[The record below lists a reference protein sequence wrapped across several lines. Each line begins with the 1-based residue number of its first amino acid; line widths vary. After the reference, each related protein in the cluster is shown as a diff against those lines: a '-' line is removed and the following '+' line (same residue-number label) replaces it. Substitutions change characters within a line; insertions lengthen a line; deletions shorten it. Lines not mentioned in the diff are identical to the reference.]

1 MARADATGPAVARR
15 VSLTPQ
21 RAGPYDWR
29 RPMPSIRDDHR
40 CRRSR
45 PATPRLAPWRAF
57 VRAQAHVSRRL
68 DEDLRA
74 EHGLSLQ
81 EYVALL
87 ILAEAPERRLR
98 MGRLADSLTL
108 SKSGATRLI
117 DRLVDDGL
125 VARVT
130 CSSDLRGAEA
140 ALTEA
145 GLQRLRTAA
154 PTHLR
159 GIAEYFLSAI
169 DGRRPRGRRADDAGR
184 RRPRLRHAGTRL
196 TDRPGARPAL
206 VGTSG
211 FAYPDWTPRFYPP
224 GTRPADRS
232 SRTYAARLP
241 AVELNATFRRRP
253 TPSAIPGWVRRDAG
267 RVPVRGQGPARLR
280 RPRALWARPRKASP
294 G

>member
-1 MARADATGPAVARR
+1 MPSPTATTTDPATQRHAP
-15 VSLTPQ
+15 LTP
-21 RAGPYDWR
+21 
-29 RPMPSIRDDHR
+29 RD
-40 CRRSR
+40 
-45 PATPRLAPWRAF
+45 PRLAPWRAF

-87 ILAEAPERRLR
+87 ILAESPDRRLR

-125 VARVT
+125 VDRVT

-145 GLQRLRTAA
+145 GVNRLRTAA

-159 GIAEYFLSAI
+159 GIADYFLSAI
-169 DGRRPRGRRADDAGR
+169 DGDDLEIVQR
-184 RRPRLRHAGTRL
+184 TMQ
-196 TDRPGARPAL
+196 D
-206 VGTSG
+206 V
-211 FAYPDWTPRFYPP
+211 
-224 GTRPADRS
+224 ADRACD
-232 SRTYAARLP
+232 TK
-241 AVELNATFRRRP
+241 
-253 TPSAIPGWVRRDAG
+253 G
-267 RVPVRGQGPARLR
+267 RG
-280 RPRALWARPRKASP
+280 
-294 G
+294 

>member
-1 MARADATGPAVARR
+1 M
-15 VSLTPQ
+15 
-21 RAGPYDWR
+21 
-29 RPMPSIRDDHR
+29 
-40 CRRSR
+40 
-45 PATPRLAPWRAF
+45 PATTTDSPALEPKTAAASQPTAQLRPRDPRLAPWRAF

-68 DEDLRA
+68 DEDLRN

-87 ILAEAPERRLR
+87 FLAEAPDRRLR

-125 VARVT
+125 VDRVT

-145 GLQRLRTAA
+145 GLDRLRTAA

-169 DGRRPRGRRADDAGR
+169 DDDDLEVVQRTMEGVAHRACGSKA
-184 RRPRLRHAGTRL
+184 
-196 TDRPGARPAL
+196 PA
-206 VGTSG
+206 
-211 FAYPDWTPRFYPP
+211 
-224 GTRPADRS
+224 
-232 SRTYAARLP
+232 
-241 AVELNATFRRRP
+241 
-253 TPSAIPGWVRRDAG
+253 
-267 RVPVRGQGPARLR
+267 
-280 RPRALWARPRKASP
+280 
-294 G
+294 

>member
-1 MARADATGPAVARR
+1 MPTTTPTHATTAATGPAEVDAPLSARD
-15 VSLTPQ
+15 
-21 RAGPYDWR
+21 A
-29 RPMPSIRDDHR
+29 
-40 CRRSR
+40 
-45 PATPRLAPWRAF
+45 RLAPWRAF

-125 VARVT
+125 VDRVS

-145 GLQRLRTAA
+145 GRQA
-154 PTHLR
+154 PPNR
-159 GIAEYFLSAI
+159 GADAPPRH
-169 DGRRPRGRRADDAGR
+169 RRVLPR
-184 RRPRLRHAGTRL
+184 RRSSET
-196 TDRPGARPAL
+196 
-206 VGTSG
+206 TSRSSSG
-211 FAYPDWTPRFYPP
+211 RCC
-224 GTRPADRS
+224 RVADRACG
-232 SRTYAARLP
+232 TK
-241 AVELNATFRRRP
+241 
-253 TPSAIPGWVRRDAG
+253 D
-267 RVPVRGQGPARLR
+267 
-280 RPRALWARPRKASP
+280 RA
-294 G
+294 

>member
-1 MARADATGPAVARR
+1 VPTVTDRTAVQP
-15 VSLTPQ
+15 LTP
-21 RAGPYDWR
+21 
-29 RPMPSIRDDHR
+29 RD
-40 CRRSR
+40 
-45 PATPRLAPWRAF
+45 PRLAPWRAF

-87 ILAEAPERRLR
+87 ILAESPNRRLR
-98 MGRLADSLTL
+98 MGRLADSLAL

-125 VARVT
+125 VDRMT

-145 GLQRLRTAA
+145 GVTRLRTAA

-169 DGRRPRGRRADDAGR
+169 DVGDLAVVERTMLGVADHACRIPRRG
-184 RRPRLRHAGTRL
+184 
-196 TDRPGARPAL
+196 
-206 VGTSG
+206 
-211 FAYPDWTPRFYPP
+211 
-224 GTRPADRS
+224 
-232 SRTYAARLP
+232 
-241 AVELNATFRRRP
+241 
-253 TPSAIPGWVRRDAG
+253 
-267 RVPVRGQGPARLR
+267 
-280 RPRALWARPRKASP
+280 
-294 G
+294 

>member
-1 MARADATGPAVARR
+1 MPTLTESSTAESAGAPASAERTGPLRAR
-15 VSLTPQ
+15 
-21 RAGPYDWR
+21 D
-29 RPMPSIRDDHR
+29 
-40 CRRSR
+40 
-45 PATPRLAPWRAF
+45 PRLAPWRAF

-68 DEDLRA
+68 DEDLRT

-87 ILAEAPERRLR
+87 ILAESPDRRLR

-125 VARVT
+125 VDRVT

-145 GLQRLRTAA
+145 GRKRLRTAA

-169 DGRRPRGRRADDAGR
+169 DDGDLEVVER
-184 RRPRLRHAGTRL
+184 TME
-196 TDRPGARPAL
+196 T
-206 VGTSG
+206 V
-211 FAYPDWTPRFYPP
+211 
-224 GTRPADRS
+224 ADRACGS
-232 SRTYAARLP
+232 Q
-241 AVELNATFRRRP
+241 
-253 TPSAIPGWVRRDAG
+253 G
-267 RVPVRGQGPARLR
+267 RG
-280 RPRALWARPRKASP
+280 
-294 G
+294 